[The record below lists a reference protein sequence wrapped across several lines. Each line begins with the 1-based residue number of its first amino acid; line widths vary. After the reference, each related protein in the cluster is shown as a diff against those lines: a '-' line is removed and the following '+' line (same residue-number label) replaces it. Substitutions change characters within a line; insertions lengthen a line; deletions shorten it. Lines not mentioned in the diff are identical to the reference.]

1 VTKSNLVRQVAAVVP
16 ANDRDRFLAS
26 LLAMPRGEGRRA
38 VSSAVERLVY
48 TERAGGSNPSPP
60 TIVTWSVRQA
70 RTTKP
75 SMNAWSGASRK
86 VAIRIAVST
95 AVSSRSIPADFLW

>member
-1 VTKSNLVRQVAAVVP
+1 
-16 ANDRDRFLAS
+16 
-26 LLAMPRGEGRRA
+26 
-38 VSSAVERLVY
+38 
-48 TERAGGSNPSPP
+48 
-60 TIVTWSVRQA
+60 VRQA